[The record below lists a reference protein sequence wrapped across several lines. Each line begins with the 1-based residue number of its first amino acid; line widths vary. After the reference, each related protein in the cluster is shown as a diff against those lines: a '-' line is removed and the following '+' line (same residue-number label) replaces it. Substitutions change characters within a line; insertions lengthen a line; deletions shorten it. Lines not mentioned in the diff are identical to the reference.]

1 MLLSKGSNEEFIM
14 KEETIIRK
22 KNEKPFKIFIRSQI
36 YFLKLIIKEHPKNA
50 MFFVLITLL
59 SSVSPPLVVL
69 LNKETIDKISNINGD
84 ITAFKT
90 VIYLLILYYLLNYA
104 IEIFREAQ
112 DYIFEKISLTINFI
126 LKGMISEKLMMTPLK
141 KFEDSFFYDTIKL
154 ANISLSGSG
163 IKVVQNLIGV
173 IGSLISLV
181 GIFGI
186 LMSIHWSL
194 PFALFLSTL
203 PGIILI
209 FASKMKSYHMEREL
223 SSIEREMSFTEGL
236 FTDKRSLREI
246 KIYNTGEFLL
256 NKWKQLFEGT
266 AKRKLNLAFWELKS
280 KSLAIFILQISSLAV
295 SIFLV
300 YQIFGKELSIGSYIA
315 LITAVTTVQG
325 LFGSIGG
332 NLGDIFETAMY
343 NEALLKILNYK
354 EKEKEKGNLIPV
366 NSIESISL
374 ENASFYYPNS
384 NEKVLDNVSLHISK
398 GDNISIVGYNGS
410 GKTTLAYC
418 LLGLFEL
425 NQGSLKVN
433 NINFNDI
440 DKSVYLDRVS
450 AVFQDFMRYKYTVKE
465 NVGMGNL
472 NKINNDGK
480 IYESLEKVGMDK
492 KIENYSNGLE
502 TFLTKELP
510 EGSELSGGEW
520 QRIALARAFLKD
532 ADLIVLDEP
541 TAALDPISELQ
552 VFDIFHELSN
562 NKTTLTISH
571 RIGPTK
577 RSDLIIVMN
586 QGKIVEQGSFHELI
600 NKKGMFYTMYESQS
614 QWYKDELLTSKDLE
628 TIPN

>member
-22 KNEKPFKIFIRSQI
+22 KNENPFKIFIRSQI

-628 TIPN
+628 TITN

>member
-1 MLLSKGSNEEFIM
+1 MQDEM
-14 KEETIIRK
+14 IILK
-22 KNEKPFKIFIRSQI
+22 KNKKPFKTFIHSQI

-50 MFFVLITLL
+50 ILFAFITLL

-69 LNKETIDKISNINGD
+69 LNKKTIDKISSINGD

-90 VIYLLILYYLLNYA
+90 VIGLLILYYLLNYA
-104 IEIFREAQ
+104 IEVFRQAQ
-112 DYIFEKISLTINFI
+112 DYIFEKISLTINFV
-126 LKGMISEKLMMTPLK
+126 LKGMISEKLIMTPLK
-141 KFEDSFFYDTIKL
+141 KFEDSFFYDSIKL

-163 IKVVQNLIGV
+163 IKVVQNVISI

-186 LMSIHWSL
+186 LISIHWSL

-223 SSIEREMSFTEGL
+223 SPIEREMSFTESL
-236 FTDKRSLREI
+236 FIDKRSLREI

-256 NKWKQLFEGT
+256 NKWRHLFEGT
-266 AKRKLNLAFWELKS
+266 AERKLKLALFELKS
-280 KSLAIFILQISSLAV
+280 KSLAVFILQISSLTV
-295 SIFLV
+295 SVFLV
-300 YQIFGKELSIGSYIA
+300 FQIFGGELSIGSYIA
-315 LITAVTTVQG
+315 LITAVMTVQG

-332 NLGDIFETAMY
+332 DLGNIFETAMY
-343 NEALLKILNYK
+343 NEALLNILNYQE
-354 EKEKEKGNLIPV
+354 EKTETQLIPV
-366 NSIESISL
+366 NRVESISL
-374 ENASFYYPNS
+374 KNASFYYPNS
-384 NEKVLDNVSLHISK
+384 NEKVLDNISLNISK

-425 NQGSLKVN
+425 NEGSLKVN
-433 NINFNDI
+433 DVDINDI
-440 DKSVYLDRVS
+440 DKSLYLSRVS
-450 AVFQDFMRYKYTVKE
+450 AVFQDFMRYKYTVRE
-465 NVGMGNL
+465 NIGMGNL

-480 IYESLEKVGMDK
+480 IYESLKKVGMHK
-492 KIENYSNGLE
+492 KIENYSKGLE

-552 VFDIFHELSN
+552 VFDIFHELSSK
-562 NKTTLTISH
+562 KTTLTISH

-577 RSDLIIVMN
+577 RSDLIVVMDR
-586 QGKIVEQGSFHELI
+586 GKIVEQGSFDELI
-600 NKKGMFYTMYESQS
+600 DKKGMFYKMYESQS
-614 QWYKDELLTSKDLE
+614 LWYKDELLISKGLE
-628 TIPN
+628 TITT

>member
-22 KNEKPFKIFIRSQI
+22 KNENPFKIFIRSQI

-440 DKSVYLDRVS
+440 DKSVYLDRIS

-628 TIPN
+628 TITN

>member
-1 MLLSKGSNEEFIM
+1 M

-22 KNEKPFKIFIRSQI
+22 KNENPFKIFIRSQI

-628 TIPN
+628 TITN

>member
-1 MLLSKGSNEEFIM
+1 MQ
-14 KEETIIRK
+14 EETLIRE
-22 KNEKPFKIFIRSQI
+22 KNKKPFKIFINSQI
-36 YFLKLIIKEHPKNA
+36 YFLKLIIKEHPRNA
-50 MFFVLITLL
+50 IFFVLITLL

-69 LNKETIDKISNINGD
+69 LNKETIDKISSINGD
-84 ITAFKT
+84 IAAFKI

-104 IEIFREAQ
+104 IEIFRETQ
-112 DYIFEKISLTINFI
+112 NYIFEKISLTINFV
-126 LKGMISEKLMMTPLK
+126 LKGMISEKLMITPLK

-163 IKVVQNLIGV
+163 IKVVQNVVGIM
-173 IGSLISLV
+173 GSLVSLV

-223 SSIEREMSFTEGL
+223 SPVEREMTFTEGL
-236 FTDKRSLREI
+236 FIDKRSLREI

-256 NKWKQLFEGT
+256 NKWKILFKDT
-266 AKRKLNLAFWELKS
+266 AERKLNLALWELKS
-280 KSLAIFILQISSLAV
+280 NSLAVFILQISSLAV
-295 SIFLV
+295 SVFLV

-343 NEALLKILNYK
+343 NEALLNILNY
-354 EKEKEKGNLIPV
+354 EKEEKERDLIPI

-425 NQGSLKVN
+425 NKGSLKVN
-433 NINFNDI
+433 NINLNDI
-440 DKSVYLDRVS
+440 DKSLYLDRVS

-480 IYESLEKVGMDK
+480 IYESLKKVGMHEK
-492 KIENYSNGLE
+492 VQNYSNGLE

-552 VFDIFHELSN
+552 VFDIFHKLSN
-562 NKTTLTISH
+562 RKTTLTISH

-577 RSDLIIVMN
+577 RSDLIIVMD
-586 QGKIVEQGSFHELI
+586 QGKIIEQGSFDELI
-600 NKKGMFYTMYESQS
+600 NKRGKFYTMYESQS
-614 QWYKDELLTSKDLE
+614 LWYKDELLTSKGLE
-628 TIPN
+628 KVTN

>member
-69 LNKETIDKISNINGD
+69 LNKETIDKISDINGD

-354 EKEKEKGNLIPV
+354 EEDKEKGNLIPV

-480 IYESLEKVGMDK
+480 IYESLKKVGMDE